1 MSGLLQSRGVPCR
14 LDIWDAH
21 NSHDW
26 PTWQRMMQEY
36 L

>member
-1 MSGLLQSRGVPCR
+1 MTAKCIPHKLYV
-14 LDIWDAH
+14 WDAH

-26 PTWQRMMQEY
+26 PTWMRMVDIY

>member
-1 MSGLLQSRGVPCR
+1 MSSKDIPHKLY
-14 LDIWDAH
+14 IWDSW

-26 PTWQRMMQEY
+26 PTWQRMVQEY

>member
-1 MSGLLQSRGVPCR
+1 MKGIPHKLLV
-14 LDIWDAH
+14 WDSY

-26 PTWQRMMQEY
+26 PTWMRMVDHY

>member
-1 MSGLLQSRGVPCR
+1 MKGIPHKLF
-14 LDIWDAH
+14 IWDTW

-26 PTWQRMMQEY
+26 PTWMRMVQEY

>member
-1 MSGLLQSRGVPCR
+1 MNEKGIPHKLY
-14 LDIWDAH
+14 IWDSW

-26 PTWQRMMQEY
+26 PTWQRMVQEY